1 MSPSRPSYHGTIRS
15 NGCEIFYEL
24 TGSGPALVF
33 AHGLGGN
40 YLSWWQQIPHFSDR
54 FTCVTFSH
62 RGFWPFTDTPA
73 SFGTSDFADDL
84 AALVDHLKLQ
94 EAVFIA
100 QSMGGWT
107 CLEYARRFP
116 GRVRALVLSSTSG
129 AVNFRALN
137 YPDAQTLPLWESH
150 ADEVRKE
157 LESKQILA
165 ATGDRM
171 AMEKPALYYLYRGL
185 NELTP
190 LSFRDEV
197 RKKIRSERTLQ
208 PEKVQQLKAPMLFIT
223 GDEDIVFPP
232 VAASALAALLP
243 NAHHH
248 QVQGAGHSVYF
259 EKADVFNTIVDSFLD
274 RL

>member
-1 MSPSRPSYHGTIRS
+1 MNPSTPSYHGTIRS

-24 TGSGPALVF
+24 TGSGPALIF

-62 RGFWPFTDTPA
+62 RGFWPSAEIPVTV
-73 SFGTSDFADDL
+73 GTSEFADDFAML
-84 AALVDHLKLQ
+84 LDHLRLRD
-94 EAVFIA
+94 VILIA

-107 CLEYARRFP
+107 CLEYATRFP
-116 GRVRALVLSSTSG
+116 QNVRGLVLSSTSG
-129 AVNFRALN
+129 AVNARTIVHPDIQALAEW
-137 YPDAQTLPLWESH
+137 DVRSE
-150 ADEVRKE
+150 EIRKE
-157 LESKQILA
+157 LDREQILA
-165 ATGDRM
+165 ATGKRM
-171 AMEKPALYYLYRGL
+171 ALEQPALYYLYRGL
-185 NELTP
+185 NDLTP
-190 LSFRDEV
+190 LSFRNDV
-197 RKKIRSERTLQ
+197 RKKIRSERILP

-243 NAHHH
+243 NAEHH

-259 EKADVFNTIVDSFLD
+259 EKADEFNTIVDSFLD